1 MTPWWLYV
9 PPSRALST
17 PSSHVHRL
25 ESTLRHSL
33 SKPHKPSGLHH
44 VFPRPRSRPPS
55 ASRSYVV
62 VAEITA
68 VFCFDRHP
76 RRSVRQSSPT
86 QPKLFNCNHAPPSVV
101 SARTSVHYLDAM
113 CLHDP
118 VTARSRLLQAL
129 YARRHPCRTMSILI
143 NLASCYSIK
152 HIRRTN
158 NSCNT

>member
-1 MTPWWLYV
+1 ML
-9 PPSRALST
+9 PSRPVDFKL
-17 PSSHVHRL
+17 SHVCTAL
-25 ESTLRHSL
+25 NQPCAIVL
-33 SKPHKPSGLHH
+33 SKPHKPSGPHH
-44 VFPRPRSRPPS
+44 MFPRPRSRPPS

-76 RRSVRQSSPT
+76 RQSVRQSSPI
-86 QPKLFNCNHAPPSVV
+86 QSCMFDCNHALPCVV
-101 SARTSVHYLDAM
+101 SALHICALIDAL

>member
-44 VFPRPRSRPPS
+44 VFPRPRSRPPT

-62 VAEITA
+62 ITEITA
-68 VFCFDRHP
+68 VSCFDRHP

-86 QPKLFNCNHAPPSVV
+86 QPKLSDCNHASPYVV
-101 SARTSVHYLDAM
+101 FARTSMH
-113 CLHDP
+113 CLTPCVCMILPRRAPDSSMPYTH
-118 VTARSRLLQAL
+118 VAILGSRLTT
-129 YARRHPCRTMSILI
+129 RRTTPLLPCRSP
-143 NLASCYSIK
+143 
-152 HIRRTN
+152 
-158 NSCNT
+158 